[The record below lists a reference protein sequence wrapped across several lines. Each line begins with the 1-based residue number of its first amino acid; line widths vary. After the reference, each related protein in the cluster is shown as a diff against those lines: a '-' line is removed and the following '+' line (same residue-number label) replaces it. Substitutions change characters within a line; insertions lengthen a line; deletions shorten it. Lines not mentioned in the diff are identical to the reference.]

1 MFHVAACLDLEFNGY
16 NGLHQSKVKFSY
28 TFAMLIVILW
38 RKNEFSLEF
47 TTSFQQESRQKTD
60 FSFLGVVE

>member
-38 RKNEFSLEF
+38 RKNDFSLEF
-47 TTSFQQESRQKTD
+47 TTLLFSKSHVKKLILAFWES
-60 FSFLGVVE
+60 

>member
-1 MFHVAACLDLEFNGY
+1 MFHVAAYLDLEFNGY
-16 NGLHQSKVKFSY
+16 NGLHHSKVRFSY

-47 TTSFQQESRQKTD
+47 TTLLFSKSHVKKLILAFWES
-60 FSFLGVVE
+60 